1 MKKRKALIIGG
12 GIAGPA
18 LALFLKRAGI
28 DATVYEAQRSPSRY
42 AGLFLNVAPNG
53 LEVLKTMGIDQR
65 VSETGFPF
73 VRMVMWSGSGK
84 RLGEVYNGSRRKHGI
99 IIKRWLL
106 QEAIHDE
113 AVR

>member
-28 DATVYEAQRSPSRY
+28 DAVVYEAKPSPSRY

-53 LEVLKTMGIDQR
+53 LDVLRTLGIDQTLT
-65 VSETGFPF
+65 EKGFPF
-73 VRMVMWSGSGK
+73 ARMVMISGRGK
-84 RLGEVYNGSRRKHGI
+84 RPAK
-99 IIKRWLL
+99 
-106 QEAIHDE
+106 A
-113 AVR
+113 

>member
-28 DATVYEAQRSPSRY
+28 DAAVYEAKPSPSRY

-53 LEVLKTMGIDQR
+53 LDVLRTLGIDQTPDR
-65 VSETGFPF
+65 EGVSLRPHGDDQREGQAP
-73 VRMVMWSGSGK
+73 
-84 RLGEVYNGSRRKHGI
+84 RRS
-99 IIKRWLL
+99 
-106 QEAIHDE
+106 
-113 AVR
+113 V